1 MSESPL
7 VSIIIPTCNRSYLL
21 DRAITSVI
29 GQDYENWQCLIVNDA
44 GESLDEIEEK
54 YRTNKKIQ
62 FLQHTFKKGP
72 GAARNTALRIASG
85 DIIAYLDD
93 DDIYLPGHV
102 KTLVDF
108 IQANNLDFAFSL
120 GTLVFENETLEEIER
135 DNHYA
140 RVDTTE
146 DSMHV
151 TNSIPVIACAHTRL
165 SLEEAG
171 YFDEVLESFEDWD
184 FILRYIRDKRCGLVS
199 EYTYEIRRRVG
210 DTENVTRSNTGSHI
224 NNYELIYQ
232 RYPSDSELISQQRK
246 ETLKTL
252 REYFTHEQLKSGLI
266 QSQAGMLSDIF
277 ENEVDIDF
285 LYSRYRIDRMNND
298 YLGKYDELIQDISN
312 DDLLEKSINATLV
325 YLENNTA
332 SADGHIL
339 LGRLLMQAGN
349 YQAAEISF
357 RNSLLINRDYYEAIL
372 YQMQCL
378 VNTDRK
384 NAAAAIIDNIHFQGA
399 INCDVLYHI
408 LKQYSAIAD
417 VSKSLVFSQSM
428 MKQTACKNEKI
439 FNHVGNLFYQ
449 CEQFTDAKA
458 FYIKAIE
465 KNPSYEDAD
474 TNLRLVNL
482 ILENKEL
489 PLVLV
494 LPKGENYGWGVCS
507 SYLRKELGNKTDV
520 FSLEYDDWG
529 ENGNKYIPGLVF
541 TSIGAESLDLIYPV
555 KGKINIGYTFFER
568 DLSTEAVNNA
578 RFFDLVLAGS
588 SWAVEQLQQMGI
600 QNCDVLV
607 QGIDETLFYPVENKQ
622 HEGFFIF
629 SGGKF
634 ELRKSQDLVLKAVSY
649 LQQKYD
655 DIILVN
661 AWVNYWPQSMLT
673 MSYSPHIKYEY
684 SEGDWSS
691 IMSHIYEINGL
702 DAEKIIT
709 CEIVPHEELRD
720 LFSKT
725 DIGIFPNRSEGGTNL
740 VLMEYMACSKPVIAT
755 YCTGHKDVIT
765 DKNSLL
771 LENNSIK
778 EYRDENNVHYATW
791 DEPDLHELIE
801 KIEYAYHNRIEIE
814 NLGKQAGIDL
824 AKFTWSHMADN
835 LLSTLNEW
843 GFLK

>member
-7 VSIIIPTCNRSYLL
+7 VSIVIPTCNRSSLL

-29 GQDYENWQCLIVNDA
+29 EQDYKNWQCLIVNDA
-44 GESLDEIEEK
+44 RESLDEIEAK
-54 YRTNKKIQ
+54 YRGNKKIQ
-62 FLQHTFKKGP
+62 FLQHTFKLGP
-72 GAARNTALRIASG
+72 GASRNTALRVAEG

-93 DDIYLPGHV
+93 DDIYLPGHIT
-102 KTLVDF
+102 TLVDF

-120 GTLVFENETLEEIER
+120 GMRVFENEALEEIRR
-135 DNHYA
+135 DDHYA
-140 RVDTTE
+140 RVATTE

-165 SLEEAG
+165 SLEETG
-171 YFDEVLESFEDWD
+171 YFDEKLKSFEDWD
-184 FILRYIRDKRCGLVS
+184 FILRFIRDKRCGLVS
-199 EYTYEIRRRVG
+199 EYTYEIRRRDG
-210 DTENVTRSNTGSHI
+210 DTENVTRSNTDSHI
-224 NNYELIYQ
+224 QNYELIYQ
-232 RYPSDSELISQQRK
+232 RYPSESELVGKQRID
-246 ETLKTL
+246 TLNTL
-252 REYFTHEQLKSGLI
+252 RTYFTHEQIKSDLMQLQTGK
-266 QSQAGMLSDIF
+266 LSDIF
-277 ENEVDIDF
+277 ENEANIDS
-285 LYSRYRIDRMNND
+285 LYSRYHIDRMNIG
-298 YLGKYDELIQDISN
+298 YLEKYDELINDISN
-312 DDLLEKSINATLV
+312 DNLIEKSINSTLMF
-325 YLENNTA
+325 LENDTV

-339 LGRLLMQAGN
+339 LGRLLMKAGN
-349 YQAAEISF
+349 YHAAEISF
-357 RNSLLINRDYYEAIL
+357 KNAFLINQDYYEAIL
-372 YQMQCL
+372 YQIQCL

-384 NAAAAIIDNIHFQGA
+384 DSVVDFIDNIHFKDT

-417 VSKSLVFSQSM
+417 VSQSLIFSQSM
-428 MKQTACKNEKI
+428 MDQTTCKSEKI
-439 FNHVGNLFYQ
+439 FNHVGNLFYR
-449 CEQFTDAKA
+449 CEQYTEAQT
-458 FYIKAIE
+458 FYEKAIE
-465 KNPSYEDAD
+465 KNPSYDDAD

-482 ILENKEL
+482 ILNENVF

-507 SYLRKELGNKTDV
+507 SYLRKELGNKTNV

-555 KGKINIGYTFFER
+555 KGKINVGYTFFER

-578 RFFDLVLAGS
+578 CFFDLVLAGS
-588 SWAVEQLQQMGI
+588 SWAVQQLKKQGI

-634 ELRKSQDLVLKAVSY
+634 ELRKSQDLILKAVSY
-649 LQQKYD
+649 LQKKYD

-661 AWVNYWPQSMLT
+661 AWVNYWPQSMFT

-702 DAEKIIT
+702 DVEKIIT
-709 CEIVPHEELRD
+709 CEIVPHDELRD

-740 VLMEYMACSKPVIAT
+740 VLMEYMACAKPVIAT

-791 DEPDLHELIE
+791 DEPDLNELIE
-801 KIEYAYHNRIEIE
+801 KIEYAYHNRIEIK
-814 NLGKQAGIDL
+814 NLGKQAGVDL

-835 LLSTLNEW
+835 LLSTLHEW